1 MCIRDRQ
8 EGLDRA
14 LELVT
19 RMFKTIE
26 IGELYTGKIVSTTTC
41 GAFMLSLIHI

>member
-1 MCIRDRQ
+1 MHIYASKQ

-26 IGELYTGKIVSTTTC
+26 IGELYTGKIVSTTT
-41 GAFMLSLIHI
+41 